1 MKKILFLCSILAL
14 VSCKNDKAN
23 NKDTQEI
30 TDSNFTEVEYDQEHE
45 VLEFKVLDS
54 KYLEK
59 DIFWSPFEIEL
70 YKVTEKKYDS
80 LKSIILEKSVTE
92 LQKAIAEEQL
102 TYEELTLFYLYR
114 MRKLDRE
121 NDLSLNAVIAVNPN
135 VLTEARLKDRNYKN
149 TENKSPIYGIPVL
162 LKDNINTS
170 TMPTTA
176 GAVALQGNT
185 TPNAFITNKLEESG
199 AIILGKANLSEWAYF
214 FCKDCPSGY
223 SAVGGQTLNPYG
235 RRIFDTGGSSS
246 GSAVAVAAN
255 FAPLAVGSETSGSIL
270 SPSSQNSLVGLK
282 PTIGLLSR
290 TGIIPISST
299 LDTPGPM
306 TKTVRD
312 NAILLSAM
320 VGRDTSDA
328 KVFADS
334 IKIPSDYYSALTDT
348 TSLRGV
354 RLGVIKELTED
365 SLYNRA
371 INELKKVGAQIVEFE
386 AEDIKLANFLRLLNL
401 DMKKDLPDYLER
413 YGKRVEVRSVE
424 DIMTFNMEDS
434 VQRAPYGQGLFE
446 GIVKDNASAEEFQ
459 AIKDTLKIRG
469 KRFFDIP
476 MKEYDLDGILSIN
489 NYHAGFAAVAEYPA
503 ITVPMG
509 YDDIGEPKG
518 LTFISIPY
526 SEQNLLCWAYAYEQE
541 SQQRKPP
548 KDYSK

>member
-14 VSCKNDKAN
+14 VSCKNDKGN

-30 TDSNFTEVEYDQEHE
+30 TDSNFTEVEDDQEHE

-59 DIFWSPFEIEL
+59 DILWSPFEIEL

-92 LQKAIAEEQL
+92 LQKTIAEEQL

-149 TENKSPIYGIPVL
+149 TANKSPIYGIPVL

-176 GAVALQGNT
+176 GSVALQGNT

-299 LDTPGPM
+299 LDTPGPI
-306 TKTVRD
+306 TKTVMD

-320 VGRDTSDA
+320 AGRDTSDT
-328 KVFADS
+328 KVYADS
-334 IKIPSDYYSALTDT
+334 IKVTTDYYSALTDT

-354 RLGVIKELTED
+354 RLGVIKELTQD
-365 SLYNRA
+365 SLYSRA
-371 INELKKVGAQIVEFE
+371 INELKKIGAQIVEFE
-386 AEDIKLANFLRLLNL
+386 AEAIELENFLRLLNL

-413 YGKRVEVRSVE
+413 YGKRIEVRSVE

-446 GIVKDNASAEEFQ
+446 GIVKDNATAKEFQ

-476 MKEYDLDGILSIN
+476 MKEHYLDGILSIN

-526 SEQNLLCWAYAYEQE
+526 SEQNLLRWAYAYEQE

>member
-1 MKKILFLCSILAL
+1 MKKILFLCGILAIIG
-14 VSCKNDKAN
+14 CKKDKES
-23 NKDTQEI
+23 NKDSQEI
-30 TDSNFTEVEYDQEHE
+30 VVSDSTGTSEYQGD
-45 VLEFKVLDS
+45 VMLEFKVLDS
-54 KYLEK
+54 KYIENDVL
-59 DIFWSPFEIEL
+59 WSPFEIEL

-80 LKSIILEKSVTE
+80 LKSLILEKSVTE
-92 LQKAIAEEQL
+92 LQSAIAKEEL

-121 NDLSLNAVIAVNPN
+121 NELSLNSVIAINPD

-162 LKDNINTS
+162 LKDNINTA

-185 TPNAFITNKLEESG
+185 TPNAFITNQLESSG

-214 FCKDCPSGY
+214 FCKGCPSGY

-235 RRIFDTGGSSS
+235 RRFFDTGGSSS
-246 GSAVAVAAN
+246 GSGVAVAAN

-290 TGIIPISST
+290 TGIVPISST

-306 TKTVRD
+306 TKTVMD

-320 VGRDTSDA
+320 TGRDTSDA

-334 IKIPSDYYSALTDT
+334 IKVTTDYYSALTDT

-401 DMKKDLPDYLER
+401 DMKKDLPAYLER
-413 YGKRVEVRSVE
+413 YGKRVDVRSVE
-424 DIMTFNMEDS
+424 DIMAFNVEDS

-446 GIVKDNASAEEFQ
+446 GIVKDTASAEEFQ

-526 SEQNLLCWAYAYEQE
+526 SEQNLLRWAYAYEQE